1 METRIYFLNYNSK
14 PIFYIHICVYTL
26 NYNSKTWIF
35 AFILLITIEKQL
47 LDLNY
52 NSFQDDPPTPPMT
65 VKISLFLGA
74 TVTIVNKLAAQDM
87 YCN

>member
-1 METRIYFLNYNSK
+1 M
-14 PIFYIHICVYTL
+14 
-26 NYNSKTWIF
+26 
-35 AFILLITIEKQL
+35 LLITIEKQL

-52 NSFQDDPPTPPMT
+52 NSFQDDPPPPHPPMT
-65 VKISLFLGA
+65 VKISLFFGG

>member
-1 METRIYFLNYNSK
+1 M
-14 PIFYIHICVYTL
+14 
-26 NYNSKTWIF
+26 
-35 AFILLITIEKQL
+35 LLITIQKQL

-52 NSFQDDPPTPPMT
+52 NSFQDAPPPHPPMT
-65 VKISLFLGA
+65 VKISLFLGG